1 MKNTGIVIV
10 VHFVFFL
17 ASTTGLTAEKKIPTL
32 KLLKPHSS
40 VYLDDMQEDG
50 YTVRTGFVL
59 GKRGATGYTNGA
71 ATEVQFQGGTPKHC
85 LSIHGRPQGKSLAQA
100 VYRLDRDYIRF
111 TGTVGFSKANTD
123 PSSEVVFQ
131 VLGDNKVLW
140 KSATAT
146 TNAFSEKVDIKIKGC
161 RELILQVVLTGREGA
176 ATSVFV
182 NPQLWYRADATPK
195 ILGSRRK

>member
-32 KLLKPHSS
+32 KLLKSHSS
-40 VYLDDMQEDG
+40 VYLDDMQEEF
-50 YTVRTGFVL
+50 YAVRTGYTL
-59 GKRGATGYTNGA
+59 GKRGATGYG
-71 ATEVQFQGGTPKHC
+71 EVSSVQFQGGTPAHC
-85 LSIHGRPQGKSLAQA
+85 LSMHGRPKGDNPLAHA
-100 VYRLDRDYIRF
+100 RYKLDKKYVRF